1 MKLNKLFQHFYYY
14 IETYAKNKLGKGIMN
29 PVLNGEYILLK
40 KIIDNV
46 KSPNIIDVGSNV
58 GAYTKKA
65 IHYAKNKTLFIHSI
79 DANPEMKNFFNEIDY
94 PGFTFSNIGIGN
106 DNGKLTF
113 YSDNK
118 LGGKASS
125 SFYKHYYLENHNKYE
140 VDIFTIDQIFSE
152 LKWGKVDLLKLD
164 IEGSEMEALEG
175 AKKSFEKEIINITQI
190 EYNPS
195 WIKAN
200 RSLENLFDFKEKFS
214 LDMFRLTK
222 TGLLPLNKYHHSL
235 DDFNYQNI
243 ILIKKGISIPM
254 RILRKPLPF
263 S

>member
-1 MKLNKLFQHFYYY
+1 M
-14 IETYAKNKLGKGIMN
+14 
-29 PVLNGEYILLK
+29 
-40 KIIDNV
+40 
-46 KSPNIIDVGSNV
+46 
-58 GAYTKKA
+58 
-65 IHYAKNKTLFIHSI
+65 
-79 DANPEMKNFFNEIDY
+79 
-94 PGFTFSNIGIGN
+94 
-106 DNGKLTF
+106 
-113 YSDNK
+113 
-118 LGGKASS
+118 
-125 SFYKHYYLENHNKYE
+125 
-140 VDIFTIDQIFSE
+140 DIFTIDQIFNE

-190 EYNPS
+190 EYNPT

-254 RILRKPLPF
+254 RILKKPLPF
-263 S
+263 